1 MKKYIYTAS
10 TFLLLT
16 SCTPTNTVQTPITP
30 VTQIPEAAQ
39 VETVEVATQEQMAAK
54 KEETS
59 QSPEESTKMM
69 KETMQDTDTMKK
81 DDMMK
86 KDEMMWTYTEY
97 SQNHIGMH
105 EKTVLFFHAPWCP
118 SCKAADIGIKKWDI
132 PKNLAILKVDYDS
145 SDELKQKYGVTYQH
159 TFVQVDAEGNMIKK
173 WAGGNTLQD
182 ILDEVK

>member
-39 VETVEVATQEQMAAK
+39 VETVEVETQAQMAAK
-54 KEETS
+54 KEEETS

-69 KETMQDTDTMKK
+69 KETMQDTDT
-81 DDMMK
+81 MK